1 MEKCKFGAIS
11 LNEYG
16 VAEIDEEKCIGCA
29 ACAKQCPEV
38 FAFDKERRRAS
49 VRPDAVPEEHEAAV
63 RDAALICL
71 VGNIKVT
78 DE

>member
-1 MEKCKFGAIS
+1 MKLVFG
-11 LNEYG
+11 
-16 VAEIDEEKCIGCA
+16 EKCIGCA

-49 VRPDAVPEEHEAAV
+49 VRPDAVPEEHEATV